1 MFAASPL
8 QSAYVLS
15 AASGIKTTVY
25 GRSGVGK
32 TVLLTTA
39 PNPVILSAENG
50 LLSLRKVIEER
61 RAAIGNP
68 NFDVPVYPI
77 KNLNDLKQAYLWMA
91 TSKEARQ
98 FQTFGLDSVSEI
110 AEQILAEEK
119 KKTRDPRQAYGAIV
133 DEVLTLFRQFRDF
146 AGPHVVFLAKQEM
159 TRHGITGAVSYGPM
173 FPGQQLGP
181 QSPYLFDEV
190 FCLYIGKTS
199 EGKDFRALRTQ
210 PDHEYEAKDRSG
222 RLDPVEW
229 PDLTHIF
236 NKILGRT

>member
-1 MFAASPL
+1 MFGASPL
-8 QSAYVLS
+8 QSAYALS
-15 AASGIKTTVY
+15 ASSGVKMTVY

-39 PNPVILSAENG
+39 PSPVIISAESG

-61 RAAIGNP
+61 RVALGNP
-68 NFDVPVYPI
+68 NYDIPAYPI
-77 KNLNDLKQAYLWMA
+77 RGLNDLKQAYLWMT
-91 TSKEARQ
+91 TSKEARN

-110 AEQILAEEK
+110 AEQILVEEK

-133 DEVLTLFRQFRDF
+133 DEVLGLFRQFRDF
-146 AGPHVVFLAKQEM
+146 SGPNVVFLAKQEM

-190 FCLYIGKTS
+190 FCLYVGKDS

-229 PDLTHIF
+229 PDLTYII
-236 NKILGRT
+236 NKIYGRA

>member
-1 MFAASPL
+1 MNFNSPIK
-8 QSAYVLS
+8 SAYQLS
-15 AASGIKTTVY
+15 ASQGIKSTVY

-32 TVLLTTA
+32 TVLLSTA
-39 PNPVILSAENG
+39 PSPVILSAENG

-61 RAAIGNP
+61 RVKLNNP
-68 NFDVPVYPI
+68 HFDIPVIPI
-77 KNLNDLKQAYLWMA
+77 RNLADLKAAYTWMA
-91 TSKEARQ
+91 SSKEARQ

-110 AEQILAEEK
+110 AEQILTDEK
-119 KKTRDPRQAYGAIV
+119 KKTRDPRQAYGAVI
-133 DEVLTLFRQFRDF
+133 DEVLSIFRSFRDF
-146 AGPHVVFLAKQEM
+146 SGPNVVFLAKQEM
-159 TRHGITGAVSYGPM
+159 TRHGITGAVTYGPM

-190 FCLYIGKTS
+190 FNLFVGKDN

-210 PDHEYEAKDRSG
+210 PDHEYDAKDRSG

-236 NKILGRT
+236 NKIMNVQ